1 MKGFRDFITRG
12 NLIDLAV
19 AVVIGTAFTAIVTA
33 IVKDFITPLIGAF
46 FGGKNNSF
54 ENLTFT
60 VHGSKFAYGDLINAV
75 MSFLIIAAVVYFL
88 IVAPMAKLVL
98 RLHGVKQ
105 ATERDCPECLSS
117 IPIAARRCKYC
128 TVELASPTAGSSYPV
143 YESGLGPGPG
153 RPEPR
158 RSWRGQHNA

>member
-33 IVKDFITPLIGAF
+33 IVKDLITPLVGAIW
-46 FGGKNNSF
+46 GKSNSF

-60 VHGSKFAYGDLINAV
+60 LHGSKFAYGDLINAV
-75 MSFLIIAAVVYFL
+75 VSFLIIAAVVYFIIFMAVVYFL

-98 RLHGVKQ
+98 RLHGVKE

-117 IPIAARRCKYC
+117 IPIAARRCRYC
-128 TVELASPTAGSSYPV
+128 TVELDSLTAGSS
-143 YESGLGPGPG
+143 GP
-153 RPEPR
+153 RL
-158 RSWRGQHNA
+158 